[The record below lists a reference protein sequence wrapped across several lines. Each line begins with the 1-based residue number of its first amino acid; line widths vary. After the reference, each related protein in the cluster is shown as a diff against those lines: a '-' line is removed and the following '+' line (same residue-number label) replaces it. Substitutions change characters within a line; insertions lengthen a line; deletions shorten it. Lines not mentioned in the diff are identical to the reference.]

1 MTNRRNLRESVLKA
15 VYAFTLGSD
24 DAAYVINT
32 IIKPDAGD
40 NPDDLKFAEDLF
52 LKTTRLSGEFDHLIT
67 SRIKNWELSRIA
79 LIDKIILWMSICEFL
94 HFEEIPTKVTINE
107 AIEIAKEYST
117 AKSGKFVN
125 GVLDA
130 ILDDLKA
137 EDRIQKTGLGLL
149 DSTPNK
155 THSKS

>member
-15 VYAFTLGSD
+15 IYAYTLGSD
-24 DAAYVINT
+24 DAAYVIGT

-40 NPDDLKFAEDLF
+40 NPEDLKFAEDLF
-52 LKTTRLSGEFDHLIT
+52 LKTIRLSGEFDSLIT

-79 LIDKIILWMSICEFL
+79 LVDKIILWMSICEFL

-137 EDRIQKTGLGLL
+137 DDRIQKTGMGLL
-149 DSTPNK
+149 DATPNK
-155 THSKS
+155 MHPKS